1 MEGYMDSDAGTV
13 LRVIGIGGGGSNAV
27 DRMIAENVGGVEF
40 IALNTDA
47 RALAASH
54 APTRMCLS
62 KTGLGCGGD
71 SDKGRQYAEES
82 VDEVAALLR
91 GADMVF
97 ITAGMGGGTGTGG
110 APVVAKVARDAG
122 ALTVGVVTKPFVFE
136 GRHRMEAALKGV
148 ASLNDC
154 VDTLITI
161 PNQRLLSIA
170 DESVTLDDAFRL
182 ADDVLRQG
190 IQGISDMIKR
200 AGLVNV
206 DFNDVRAIMSN
217 GGAALMAIGR
227 GQGEERAREAAA
239 QAVNSSLLD
248 MDINGARGVLY
259 YITGPSNLALYE
271 VNEAGETIRDLVHPD
286 ANIIFGASVDERL
299 EDEINITLIATG
311 FDDQADEDSL
321 SGADKPPIMSQ
332 RAMEAGRGSKTIEFP
347 WKEYGQRQGSGIPDF
362 LSGGRTRVQ

>member
-1 MEGYMDSDAGTV
+1 MDDYTGNGDVAM
-13 LRVIGIGGGGSNAV
+13 LRVVGVGGGGSNAV

-47 RALAASH
+47 KALAKCG
-54 APTRMCLS
+54 APIRMCLS

-71 SDKGRQYAEES
+71 WEKGRQYAEES
-82 VDEVAALLR
+82 ADEVAALLR

-110 APVVAKVARDAG
+110 APVVAKLAKEAG

-136 GRHRMEAALKGV
+136 GKHRMDVALKGV
-148 ASLNDC
+148 DALRDS
-154 VDTLITI
+154 VDTLIAI

-170 DESVTLDDAFRL
+170 DESVTLNDAFRL

-217 GGAALMAIGR
+217 GGSALMAIGR

-259 YITGPSNLALYE
+259 YITGPANLTLHE
-271 VNEAGETIRDLVHPD
+271 VNEAGGTIRDLVHPD
-286 ANIIFGASVDERL
+286 ANIIFGASVDDTL
-299 EDEINITLIATG
+299 EDEISITLIATG
-311 FDDQADEDSL
+311 FDEQVEEV
-321 SGADKPPIMSQ
+321 
-332 RAMEAGRGSKTIEFP
+332 AMPDTILPRREVAMGRSAKTIEFP
-347 WKEYGQRQGSGIPDF
+347 WKEYGQRQGLGVPEF
-362 LSGGRTRVQ
+362 LSGSRTRAQ